1 MGDKYLG
8 FANSKI
14 GRLIVSTLGLPQP
27 PLLKRESFD
36 DAHSLSGNVH
46 VGISTGSLYATQIR
60 QSLEHT
66 ELNWIGDNGQ
76 GSRHLVFDASGIR
89 NTGQAEELYQFFHN
103 NISKL
108 PRCGRVVIIGQQPEN
123 LDRVDHAIAQR
134 GLVGFVKSV
143 AKEIGR
149 KGAVANL
156 IYLSGFGH
164 KGLAAPLRFLLSAGC
179 AFTNGQVFSLT
190 TPVSDLPANGS
201 WQRPLEGKLVVV
213 TGAARGIG
221 LAMSQVLARDGAKVI
236 GIDVPQAQESLE
248 KRMSEINGLALAL
261 DITAEDTADRL
272 IDCCA
277 QQEGQLQGIVHNAG
291 ITRDKMLS
299 RMNEQQWQL
308 LMDINI
314 GSIQRINKALLA
326 TEMLDQGG
334 RIVGVAS
341 ISGIA
346 GNLGQSNYAYSKSA
360 VIGMVDSMAAVCAK
374 RGITINAVAPG
385 FIETQMTAAIPF
397 ATRQVGRRLSSL
409 SQGGLPQDVAE
420 VVSFYLSPQ
429 AAGVNGNT
437 VRVCGQSLMGA

>member
-1 MGDKYLG
+1 MSDRYLG
-8 FANSKI
+8 FANSRI
-14 GRLIVSTLGLPQP
+14 GRVIVSTLGLPRP
-27 PLLKRESFD
+27 PVLIRESAD
-36 DAHSLSGNVH
+36 NAHSLSGNVH

-60 QSLEHT
+60 QSLEHSD
-66 ELNWIGDNGQ
+66 LQWIGDNGQ
-76 GSRHLVFDASGIR
+76 GNRHLVFDASGIR
-89 NTGQAEELYQFFHN
+89 NTDQAEELYQFFHK

-108 PRCGRVVIIGQQPEN
+108 QRCGRVVIIGQQPDN
-123 LDRVDHAIAQR
+123 IDHAIAQK

-156 IYLSGFGH
+156 IYLNGFGH
-164 KGLAAPLRFLLSAGC
+164 RGLAAPLRFLLSAGC

-190 TPVSDLPANGS
+190 TPVSELPNDIS
-201 WQRPLEGKLVVV
+201 WQRPLEGKLIVV

-221 LAMSQVLARDGAKVI
+221 LAMSQILARDGAKVI
-236 GIDVPQAQESLE
+236 GIDVPQAQEALE
-248 KRMSEINGLALAL
+248 KSMSEINGLPLAL
-261 DITAEDTADRL
+261 DITAEDAAERL

-277 QQEGQLQGIVHNAG
+277 QQEGRLQGIVHNAG

-299 RMNEQQWQL
+299 RMNDQQWRL

-360 VIGMVDSMAAVCAK
+360 VIGMVDSMASVCAK

>member
-1 MGDKYLG
+1 MSDRYLG
-8 FANSKI
+8 FANSRI
-14 GRLIVSTLGLPQP
+14 GRIIVSTLGLPRP
-27 PLLKRESFD
+27 PVLNRESND
-36 DAHSLSGNVH
+36 NAHSLSGNIH
-46 VGISTGSLYATQIR
+46 VGISNGSLYATQIR
-60 QSLEHT
+60 QSLEHSG
-66 ELNWIGDNGQ
+66 LQWIGDNGQ
-76 GSRHLVFDASGIR
+76 GNRHLVFDASGIR
-89 NTGQAEELYQFFHN
+89 HTDQAEELYQFFHK

-123 LDRVDHAIAQR
+123 IDRIDHAIAQR

-156 IYLSGFGH
+156 IYLNGFGH
-164 KGLAAPLRFLLSAGC
+164 RGLAAPLRFLLSAGC

-190 TPVSDLPANGS
+190 TPVSELPTDIS
-201 WQRPLEGKLVVV
+201 WQRPLQGKLVVV

-221 LAMSQVLARDGAKVI
+221 LAMSQILARDGAKVI
-236 GIDVPQAQESLE
+236 GIDVPQAQEALE
-248 KRMSEINGLALAL
+248 KSMSEINGLPLAL
-261 DITAEDTADRL
+261 DITAEDAAERL

-277 QQEGQLQGIVHNAG
+277 QQEGRLQGIVHNAG

-299 RMNEQQWQL
+299 RMNDQQWRL

-360 VIGMVDSMAAVCAK
+360 VIGMVDSMASVCAK

-397 ATRQVGRRLSSL
+397 ATRQFGRRLCSL
-409 SQGGLPQDVAE
+409 SQGGVPEDVAE
-420 VVSFYLSPQ
+420 VVAFFVRPQ
-429 AAGVNGNT
+429 SSGINGNT
-437 VRVCGQSLMGA
+437 VRVCGQNLMGA

>member
-1 MGDKYLG
+1 MSDRYLG
-8 FANSKI
+8 FANSRI
-14 GRLIVSTLGLPQP
+14 GRVIVSTLGLPRP
-27 PLLKRESFD
+27 PVLIRESAD
-36 DAHSLSGNVH
+36 NAHSLSGNVH

-60 QSLEHT
+60 QSLEHSD
-66 ELNWIGDNGQ
+66 LQWIGDNGQ
-76 GSRHLVFDASGIR
+76 GNRHLVFDASGIR
-89 NTGQAEELYQFFHN
+89 NTDQAEELYQFFHK

-108 PRCGRVVIIGQQPEN
+108 PRCGRVVIIGQQPDN
-123 LDRVDHAIAQR
+123 IDRIDHAIAQR

-156 IYLSGFGH
+156 IYLNGFGH
-164 KGLAAPLRFLLSAGC
+164 RGLAAPLRFLLSAGC

-190 TPVSDLPANGS
+190 TPVSELPTDIS
-201 WQRPLEGKLVVV
+201 WQRPLEGKLIVV
-213 TGAARGIG
+213 TGAAQGIG
-221 LAMSQVLARDGAKVI
+221 LAMSQILARDGAKVI
-236 GIDVPQAQESLE
+236 GIDVPQAQEALE
-248 KRMSEINGLALAL
+248 KSMSEINGLPLAL
-261 DITAEDTADRL
+261 DITAVDAAERL

-277 QQEGQLQGIVHNAG
+277 QQEGRLQGIVHNAG

-299 RMNEQQWQL
+299 RMNDQQWRL

-360 VIGMVDSMAAVCAK
+360 VIGMVDSMASLCAK

>member
-1 MGDKYLG
+1 MSDRYLG
-8 FANSKI
+8 FANSAI
-14 GRLIVSTLGLPQP
+14 GRLIVSTFGLPRP
-27 PLLKRESFD
+27 PLLRRESD
-36 DAHSLSGNVH
+36 DTPHGLSGNVH
-46 VGISTGSLYATQIR
+46 VGISTGALYATQIR

-66 ELNWIGDNGQ
+66 DLQWIGDNGQ
-76 GSRHLVFDASGIR
+76 GNRHLVFDASGIR
-89 NTGQAEELYQFFHN
+89 NTDQAEELYQFFHK

-108 PRCGRVVIIGQQPEN
+108 PRYGRVVIIGQQPES
-123 LDRVDHAIAQR
+123 LDRIDHAIAQR

-156 IYLSGFGH
+156 IYLNGFGH

-190 TPVSDLPANGS
+190 TPVSELGTDSS

-221 LAMSQVLARDGAKVI
+221 LAMSQVLARDGARVI
-236 GIDVPQAQESLE
+236 GIDVPQAQETLE

-261 DITAEDTADRL
+261 DITAEDAADRF

-277 QQEGQLQGIVHNAG
+277 QQDGKLQGIVHNAG

-299 RMNEQQWQL
+299 RMSEQQWQL
-308 LMDINI
+308 LMGINI

-360 VIGMVDSMAAVCAK
+360 VIGMVDSMAPVCAK

-437 VRVCGQSLMGA
+437 IRVCGQSLMGA

>member
-89 NTGQAEELYQFFHN
+89 NTDQAEELYQFFHN

-213 TGAARGIG
+213 TGAAHGIG

>member
-1 MGDKYLG
+1 MGDKYLV
-8 FANSKI
+8 FANSKV
-14 GRLIVSTLGLPQP
+14 GRLIVSTLGLPMP
-27 PLLKRESFD
+27 PILRRESNE
-36 DAHSLSGNVH
+36 DAHRLSGNIH
-46 VGISTGSLYATQIR
+46 IGISTGALYATQIR
-60 QSLEHT
+60 QSIEQTDLK
-66 ELNWIGDNGQ
+66 WIGDNGQ
-76 GSRHLVFDASGIR
+76 GNRHLIFDASGISS
-89 NTGQAEELYQFFHN
+89 TDQAEELYQFFHE

-123 LDRVDHAIAQR
+123 LDHVDHAIAQR

-156 IYLSGFGH
+156 IYLNGFGH

-190 TPVSDLPANGS
+190 TPVSELATNLS

-236 GIDVPQAQESLE
+236 GVDVPQAQEALQ
-248 KRMSEINGLALAL
+248 KRMSEIQGLALAL
-261 DITAEDTADRL
+261 DITAEDAANRL

-277 QQEGQLQGIVHNAG
+277 QQEGKLQGIVHNAG

-299 RMNEQQWQL
+299 RMNDQQWRL

-360 VIGMVDSMAAVCAK
+360 VIGMVDSMASICAK

-409 SQGGLPQDVAE
+409 SQGGLPIDVAE
-420 VVSFYLSPQ
+420 VVAFYMSPQ
-429 AAGVNGNT
+429 ASGINGNT